1 MLYSYRKI
9 SGHTVPQASERAG
22 KGMKGANI
30 IIYSV
35 THHILRT
42 LLESYKTTPVKPQ
55 RSQ

>member
-9 SGHTVPQASERAG
+9 SGHTVPQYLEGAG

-30 IIYSV
+30 IHSV

-42 LLESYKTTPVKPQ
+42 LLESYKTTPAAPQ
-55 RSQ
+55 KSQ

>member
-9 SGHTVPQASERAG
+9 SGHVVPQALGRAG

-35 THHILRT
+35 THHLLRT
-42 LLESYKTTPVKPQ
+42 LLESYKTPPVEPQ